1 MLTAVILI
9 SGAGTNMLALADNL
23 PDGVRIAAV
32 GADRDA
38 PGLAGAQQRGI
49 PVFVHERRDG
59 QSRQAWAAGLQ
70 DRIDQFEPDIVVLSG
85 FMCILPEEFVAHYA
99 PHLINTHPAMLPEF
113 PGAHA
118 VRDALAAGAQR
129 TGATVHIVDAGVD
142 SGPILVQEPV
152 EILPGDDEGALH
164 ARIKQV
170 ERRLLRSTLAQVA
183 AGTLNLDALGGRSE

>member
-70 DRIDQFEPDIVVLSG
+70 DRIDQFEPDIVVPMS
-85 FMCILPEEFVAHYA
+85 PEDWRKLLVKRAKSE
-99 PHLINTHPAMLPEF
+99 
-113 PGAHA
+113 
-118 VRDALAAGAQR
+118 
-129 TGATVHIVDAGVD
+129 GATIEEGEDESGEFRDVQLDRAVDVLKGVMIFQTQNDHQMMASSGSPAGD
-142 SGPILVQEPV
+142 RV
-152 EILPGDDEGALH
+152 E
-164 ARIKQV
+164 
-170 ERRLLRSTLAQVA
+170 
-183 AGTLNLDALGGRSE
+183 